1 MIDHLTSYPR
11 RIICLTEETT
21 ETLYL
26 LGEHERVVGVSG
38 YTVRPPEARLKP
50 KVSAFINAK
59 FDKILALEPDLVFA
73 FSDLQADIAAELIRR
88 GITVMTFNQRSIA
101 EILEMVLTVGR
112 IVGSEAKA
120 RALVALLQAELDA
133 IRDSAARFAHH
144 PRVLFE
150 EWHDPLISGIC
161 WVEELIETAGG
172 ECIFPE
178 LRKNQSA
185 KNRIVNPPDVIP
197 CDPEVIIGSWC
208 GRAVKKEWIRKRD
221 GWDQISAIRNNHI
234 YEVKSAYILQ
244 PGPAALTE
252 GLRQLHA
259 ILAHA
264 VNEQIEQVLLPK
276 EKTDPAL
283 RMRLPNKPVNQA
295 ADS

>member
-1 MIDHLTSYPR
+1 MIKHLLSYPR

-26 LGEHERVVGVSG
+26 LGEQERIVGVSG

-59 FDKILALEPDLVFA
+59 FDKILALKPDLVFA
-73 FSDLQADIAAELIRR
+73 FSDLQADISAELIRR
-88 GITVMTFNQRSIA
+88 GVTVMTFNQRSIA
-101 EILEMVLTVGR
+101 EILEMILTVGR
-112 IVGSEAKA
+112 MVGSEAKA
-120 RALVALLQAELDA
+120 LALVALLQTELDA
-133 IRDSAARFAHH
+133 TRGSASRFAYR

-150 EWHDPLISGIC
+150 EWYEPLISGIC

-178 LRKNQSA
+178 LRKHQSA
-185 KNRIVNPPDVIP
+185 KNRIVNPADVIAK
-197 CDPEVIIGSWC
+197 DPEVIIGSWC
-208 GRAVKKEWIRKRD
+208 GRAVKREWIRKRD

-264 VNEQIEQVLLPK
+264 VNQPIEDVLLPK
-276 EKTDPAL
+276 EKTDVALGLPPPA
-283 RMRLPNKPVNQA
+283 KPVEHA
-295 ADS
+295 AVQ

>member
-1 MIDHLTSYPR
+1 MIEHLTSYPR

-26 LGEHERVVGVSG
+26 LGEQDRIVGVSG

-73 FSDLQADIAAELIRR
+73 FSDLQAEIAAELIRR
-88 GITVMTFNQRSIA
+88 GVTVMTFNQRSVA
-101 EILEMVLTVGR
+101 EILETILTVGR
-112 IVGSEAKA
+112 IVGGEEKA
-120 RALVALLQAELDA
+120 RALVALLQTELTA
-133 IRDSAARFAHH
+133 IRDSAARFAYR

-150 EWHDPLISGIC
+150 EWYDPLISGIC

-178 LRKNQSA
+178 LRKHQSA
-185 KNRIVNPPDVIP
+185 KNRIVNPADVIAK
-197 CDPEVIIGSWC
+197 DPEVIIGSWC

-259 ILAHA
+259 IIANA
-264 VNEQIEQVLLPK
+264 VNRKIDQALLPA
-276 EKTDPAL
+276 EKTDTALGLPRPAEAGE
-283 RMRLPNKPVNQA
+283 KVA
-295 ADS
+295 VS